1 MPIIINKN
9 TQLISL
15 FLKDILDLLEYT
27 MNQDTEE
34 KSNINYLEDINSTMK
49 VLNQSIEILEEK
61 CINFIQPI
69 QDLIIKISQ
78 KYKNNSDFHI
88 TISNIFYNFIKIISE
103 EKNKD
108 INILKKLGKNYLDI
122 IANMLKN
129 ELKIS
134 NCVILTDDFKKIIEY
149 IISYMEQNEL
159 ESVFQGIVDLFNLFE
174 EKRINIIKKK
184 NKKLNEKEEKEQN
197 IKENKNN
204 EESLSSLNEEEDDE
218 EDLINYLTKNITQ
231 LEETLGNFT
240 KIIR

>member
-1 MPIIINKN
+1 MFLASVVFIITNN
-9 TQLISL
+9 
-15 FLKDILDLLEYT
+15 
-27 MNQDTEE
+27 N
-34 KSNINYLEDINSTMK
+34 
-49 VLNQSIEILEEK
+49 
-61 CINFIQPI
+61 INFIQPI

-184 NKKLNEKEEKEQN
+184 NKKLNEKKHFIGKDYTKEERQKVINN
-197 IKENKNN
+197 IINRLYNDSSFIKKPNKD
-204 EESLSSLNEEEDDE
+204 SGYT
-218 EDLINYLTKNITQ
+218 IK
-231 LEETLGNFT
+231 
-240 KIIR
+240 K